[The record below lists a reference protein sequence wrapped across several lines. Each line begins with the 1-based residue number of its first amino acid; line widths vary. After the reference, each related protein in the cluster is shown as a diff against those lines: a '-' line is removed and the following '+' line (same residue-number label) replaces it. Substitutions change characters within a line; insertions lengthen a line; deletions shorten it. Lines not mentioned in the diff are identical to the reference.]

1 MTSRFPPFAFVGLV
15 SHIIKTTLHFG
26 EKMWIL
32 CLTRSLCS
40 LVTCCFCHWN
50 IKFISSCHCVISSMY
65 VCFRAFVVKPLTGT
79 WERQSPD
86 YHVLLCVKNL
96 SCESREI
103 CTWSEKVEK
112 IIKTFEKQKVSYVI
126 INKWVQVDVQKF
138 KMKNLIREMTMMLK
152 KKWNYSRRLC

>member
-1 MTSRFPPFAFVGLV
+1 MSPFWVFYRSMTSRFPPFAFVGLV

-40 LVTCCFCHWN
+40 LVTCCFCHLN

-79 WERQSPD
+79 WELQSPD
-86 YHVLLCVKNL
+86 YHVLLCVK
-96 SCESREI
+96 
-103 CTWSEKVEK
+103 K
-112 IIKTFEKQKVSYVI
+112 IILWVKGDMYMKWKSWKNNKNIWKTKGQLCY
-126 INKWVQVDVQKF
+126 NK
-138 KMKNLIREMTMMLK
+138 
-152 KKWNYSRRLC
+152 